1 MIDLI
6 RNILSVLLIW
16 GILLFISFILSF
28 TSIDYQGVSL
38 VYIMTII
45 VVLIQIIFY
54 FHSYLFKTELLFDF
68 IGSISFISLM
78 AIGLIFTA
86 SLDFNKVLISLLLF
100 LWTSRL
106 GLFLLIRRIKAKKDV
121 RLQKYL
127 ETPSKLF
134 VLWNMQAIWVI
145 LSSLPII
152 AVLTSESTN
161 TFGLIEWGGFLVWL
175 VGFLI
180 QILADNQ
187 KRNFKINN
195 PSRFINTGLWA
206 YSRHPNYLGEILI
219 WLGFTIISIRYL
231 NGASLVALISPIF
244 VFILLR
250 FISGVPQL
258 ESIASERW
266 GNDEKYQYY
275 KSKVG
280 LLFPKLFND

>member
-1 MIDLI
+1 MTKAIK
-6 RNILSVLLIW
+6 NILSVLLIW
-16 GILLFISFILSF
+16 GILLFISYILSF
-28 TSIDYQGVSL
+28 TSIEYQGLPV
-38 VYIMTII
+38 VYIMTFF
-45 VVLIQIIFY
+45 VVLIQIVSY
-54 FHSYLFKTELLFDF
+54 FHSLFFKTELLFDF
-68 IGSISFISLM
+68 IGSLSFISLL
-78 AIGLIFTA
+78 AAGLVFMINP
-86 SLDFNKVLISLLLF
+86 DFNKYLISALLF

-106 GLFLLIRRIKAKKDV
+106 GLFLLFRRIKAKKDI
-121 RLQKYL
+121 RLQEYL

-134 VLWNMQAIWVI
+134 VLWNMQAIWII

-152 AVLTSESTN
+152 IILTSESAYS
-161 TFGLIEWGGFLVWL
+161 FGLIEWGGFLVWFI
-175 VGFLI
+175 GFLI
-180 QILADNQ
+180 EIVADNQ

-195 PSRFINTGLWA
+195 PSGFINSGLWA

-219 WLGFTIISIRYL
+219 WVGFTIISIRYIS
-231 NGASLVALISPIF
+231 GPGYIALISPIF

>member
-1 MIDLI
+1 M
-6 RNILSVLLIW
+6 
-16 GILLFISFILSF
+16 
-28 TSIDYQGVSL
+28 
-38 VYIMTII
+38 
-45 VVLIQIIFY
+45 
-54 FHSYLFKTELLFDF
+54 
-68 IGSISFISLM
+68 
-78 AIGLIFTA
+78 
-86 SLDFNKVLISLLLF
+86 F

-180 QILADNQ
+180 EILADNQ